1 VTGYDTAGWGDLLAC
16 AGGAAAALAG
26 LIFVGLSV
34 NMSTL
39 LDLDQKRGQNFLT
52 GRALEALVAMLN
64 ILVICIV
71 TLTPHILKGAL
82 AAFVL
87 LTAVASAISP
97 VRALRA
103 ASREERRSPT
113 MLQRI
118 VFRLRPH
125 PLPARMRYYPGRWPR
140 RRPVL
145 APGRFRHRHRRG
157 VRELLGAPRRG
168 PVLNPVSLG
177 DIGAVPGAALIFV
190 SAKLKA
196 ALNGIWEPLL
206 GFSEESLSP
215 DFDGFALA
223 HGVDKPFPPW
233 FVMDTADSEVRR

>member
-1 VTGYDTAGWGDLLAC
+1 MTGYDTAGWGDLLAC

-39 LDLDQKRGQNFLT
+39 LGLDQKRGQNFLT

-71 TLTPHILKGAL
+71 TLTPHIFKGVL
-82 AAFVL
+82 AAFIL
-87 LTAVASAISP
+87 LTAAASAISP

-118 VFRLRPH
+118 VFAFALTLCLLVCGITLAAGH
-125 PLPARMRYYPGRWPR
+125 GGGLFWLPATFVIAIVVASVNSWVL
-140 RRPVL
+140 PV
-145 APGRFRHRHRRG
+145 
-157 VRELLGAPRRG
+157 ELLR
-168 PVLNPVSLG
+168 
-177 DIGAVPGAALIFV
+177 
-190 SAKLKA
+190 
-196 ALNGIWEPLL
+196 
-206 GFSEESLSP
+206 
-215 DFDGFALA
+215 
-223 HGVDKPFPPW
+223 
-233 FVMDTADSEVRR
+233 

>member
-1 VTGYDTAGWGDLLAC
+1 MTGYDTAGWGDLLAC

-39 LDLDQKRGQNFLT
+39 LDLDHKRGQNFLT

-71 TLTPHILKGAL
+71 TLTPHILKGVL
-82 AAFVL
+82 AAFIL

-118 VFRLRPH
+118 VFAGALTLCLLVCGITLAAGH
-125 PLPARMRYYPGRWPR
+125 GGGLFWLPAAFVIAIVVASVNSW
-140 RRPVL
+140 VL
-145 APGRFRHRHRRG
+145 L
-157 VRELLGAPRRG
+157 VE
-168 PVLNPVSLG
+168 VL
-177 DIGAVPGAALIFV
+177 
-190 SAKLKA
+190 
-196 ALNGIWEPLL
+196 
-206 GFSEESLSP
+206 
-215 DFDGFALA
+215 
-223 HGVDKPFPPW
+223 
-233 FVMDTADSEVRR
+233 R